1 MRHEKSK
8 FESNGTEGM
17 LDVILG
23 CTLIFI
29 LLTALIQ
36 VDGGKSQEVTLPAMD
51 ITKAKVDSNGAD
63 AVKKTIISLTSN
75 NGTPSVFIED
85 QEVPLESIKEELTKL
100 GNVSHVA
107 LRREKDLPC
116 GLEDQ
121 VIIACRDAGI
131 SRVAI
136 MIKAENK

>member
-1 MRHEKSK
+1 MNNNK

-36 VDGGKSQEVTLPAMD
+36 VDGGESQEVTLPDMD
-51 ITKAKVDSNGAD
+51 ITKTNAKKSGAES
-63 AVKKTIISLTSN
+63 VKKTIISLKNN
-75 NGTPSVFIED
+75 NGTPKIFIGEK
-85 QEVPLESIKEELTKL
+85 EVPLHGLKDELSKL
-100 GNVSHVA
+100 GRVAHVA
-107 LRREKDLPC
+107 LRREKSLPC

-121 VIIACRDAGI
+121 VIIACRDAGVN
-131 SRVAI
+131 RVAI
-136 MIKAENK
+136 MVRTERP